1 MKARAGLAFP
11 TNVKILQTRTDGTL
25 IRETSVKNRV
35 LKQYGLYSYAR
46 FVLGSFNNGSIFDWK
61 QYVPKYLAVGTN
73 KAPLTGAPGTETAVN
88 FTDISLFHEI
98 NDCDV
103 TGEPIE
109 HNRIKRKILAKLD
122 SFFNGSKCEP
132 FDEQI
137 EVIFQNKDELYK
149 YKPDI
154 FVMCENATR
163 KGESFTSVPKI
174 IFEVVSKSTASH
186 DYITKLAVYQKFK
199 VEEYNIVEQS
209 GKIIQYSLVDNQY
222 IIADVYKNDDEYVS
236 TVFNDLKISLK
247 EIY

>member
-1 MKARAGLAFP
+1 MDIIKDYIYSEEDFEEIQKNFNGKAEF
-11 TNVKILQTRTDGTL
+11 D
-25 IRETSVKNRV
+25 
-35 LKQYGLYSYAR
+35 
-46 FVLGSFNNGSIFDWK
+46 NGSIF
-61 QYVPKYLAVGTN
+61 
-73 KAPLTGAPGTETAVN
+73 LTSST
-88 FTDISLFHEI
+88 S
-98 NDCDV
+98 
-103 TGEPIE
+103 IE

-174 IFEVVSKSTASH
+174 IFEVVSNSTASN
-186 DYITKLAVYQKFK
+186 DYITKLAVYLK

>member
-1 MKARAGLAFP
+1 MDIIKDYRYSEEEFEEIQKNFNGKAEF
-11 TNVKILQTRTDGTL
+11 D
-25 IRETSVKNRV
+25 
-35 LKQYGLYSYAR
+35 
-46 FVLGSFNNGSIFDWK
+46 NGSIF
-61 QYVPKYLAVGTN
+61 
-73 KAPLTGAPGTETAVN
+73 LTSST
-88 FTDISLFHEI
+88 S
-98 NDCDV
+98 
-103 TGEPIE
+103 IE

-137 EVIFQNKDELYK
+137 EVIFQNKDEIYK

-163 KGESFTSVPKI
+163 KGESFTSIPKI

-222 IIADVYKNDDEYVS
+222 VISEVYKNDDDYVS
-236 TVFNDLKISLK
+236 TVFSDLKISLK